1 VGRARLIESH
11 LPLVRAVARRYAGR
25 GEAVDDLIQVG
36 AIGLIEASDR
46 FDPSRG
52 VAFATFATPAI
63 EGAIRRHLGD
73 RTTSVR
79 IPRDLQRMSGD
90 LRRWRSQLA
99 AELGRSPTVRELA
112 SALNADQRDVERAIS
127 AERARDSVPI
137 SAELDSLEQTGS
149 SEPLT
154 GSDDRMALAASVR
167 ALDDRERRI
176 VLLRFH
182 ADMTERQI
190 ARELGISQAHVSR
203 LLAGALAKLRAE
215 LGSSR
220 DDAGLGDITAD
231 RVISPGTESALSRLA
246 DDQSGENL
254 HKRPPGGTKIA
265 GVGASE
271 ENPKLGRYLELPYHV
286 AVRSEQ
292 EGDRSWWSATVEEL
306 PGCTARG
313 RTPDEAADLVRPAME
328 AWLSAALAEKREIPM
343 PNREAA
349 KAKAAARHSGRFLV
363 RMPSDLHEQLVR
375 AAEREEVSLNRFVTD
390 VLAASIDPGQRI
402 QPSSSGRLAAVADE
416 SEPAGARRPARA
428 LRVALATNLAVVLLA
443 ALVAVALLVLALER
457 GI

>member
-1 VGRARLIESH
+1 LIESH

-25 GEAVDDLIQVG
+25 GEAIDDLVQVG

-46 FDPSRG
+46 FDPTRG
-52 VAFATFATPAI
+52 VAFGTFATPAI

-73 RTTSVR
+73 RTASLR

-90 LRRWRSQLA
+90 LRRCRSRLS
-99 AELGRSPTVRELA
+99 AELGRSPTVPELA

-127 AERARDSVPI
+127 AERARDSIQI
-137 SAELDSLEQTGS
+137 SPDLDSLDLTGS
-149 SEPLT
+149 SEPLG
-154 GSDDRMALAASVR
+154 GSDDRMSLASSLR

-190 ARELGISQAHVSR
+190 ARELGISQAQVSR

-220 DDAGLGDITAD
+220 DGAEAGDIASD
-231 RVISPGTESALSRLA
+231 RVISPGSGGAPAPLA
-246 DDQSGENL
+246 GDQRAENFR
-254 HKRPPGGTKIA
+254 RPSSGGTRI
-265 GVGASE
+265 GPVGAPA

-292 EGDRSWWSATVEEL
+292 QADRSWWSATVEEL

-313 RTPDEAADLVRPAME
+313 RTPDEAAHLLRPAME
-328 AWLSAALAEKREIPM
+328 AWLSAALAEKREIPV
-343 PNREAA
+343 PKREAS
-349 KAKAAARHSGRFLV
+349 KPKSAAGHSGRFLV
-363 RMPSDLHEQLVR
+363 RMPSELHEQLAR

-390 VLAASIDPGQRI
+390 ALAAAVAPGQRTH
-402 QPSSSGRLAAVADE
+402 QPAAGRRAAGADE
-416 SEPAGARRPARA
+416 SQPAVARRPARA
-428 LRVALATNLAVVLLA
+428 LRVALATNLAVVVIA
-443 ALVAVALLVLALER
+443 GLVAVWLLVLALQR